1 MMHGNRWWM
10 NAWWSIVI
18 RERNKECSSFLI
30 FCSPA
35 IKLYYIII
43 ISCNYRVRIIR
54 WLHNLAWHG
63 SLEALLSVQSSG
75 QSKINIKVWWR
86 LYRTF
91 TSETLSI
98 SKNRDST
105 TALGSLFPF
114 LTINIVKNF
123 FFFFEPWV
131 QSGYYF
137 SKVGT
142 VLYSPWLPEKSLAL
156 QGSYI
161 LSVGSWV

>member
-10 NAWWSIVI
+10 NAWWSTVI

-43 ISCNYRVRIIR
+43 SCNYRIRIIR
-54 WLHNLAWHG
+54 WLYNLAWHG
-63 SLEALLSVQSSG
+63 SLEALLSVQFSG
-75 QSKINIKVWWR
+75 QSKINIKVWSR

-91 TSETLSI
+91 SSEALSI
-98 SKNRDST
+98 SRNRDST

-123 FFFFEPWV
+123 FFFLNLE
-131 QSGYYF
+131 F
-137 SKVGT
+137 SQDITFWKLGLFFILHGSLRRVW
-142 VLYSPWLPEKSLAL
+142 LYRGATSSL
-156 QGSYI
+156 
-161 LSVGSWV
+161 